1 MNEKMQI
8 RIIELIDDGATIES
22 SLDLKEL
29 INSSE
34 EAKKFYES
42 MLMSESALQ
51 SFFGGEKARELTNKI
66 DACLDEQFNPTSNVS
81 STNFK
86 PILGFA
92 IAASLAAITFTFF
105 NSPSQISES
114 MEIPYLEQQIVD
126 DEEAEQIF
134 ISGEEMINGLWGPSS
149 ELAREI
155 GRDRYEIMYAVY
167 EANKDNFID
176 NDINQPKQDETFFV
190 DLSLVENLDKS
201 FVIDE
206 VKRHIFCSC

>member
-1 MNEKMQI
+1 MKFLEKYYPIILAFLSFLYSVYLWFTGNELEGI
-8 RIIELIDDGATIES
+8 YVGLWPIT
-22 SLDLKEL
+22 
-29 INSSE
+29 
-34 EAKKFYES
+34 
-42 MLMSESALQ
+42 
-51 SFFGGEKARELTNKI
+51 
-66 DACLDEQFNPTSNVS
+66 
-81 STNFK
+81 
-86 PILGFA
+86 ILGFA

-114 MEIPYLEQQIVD
+114 MEISYLDQQIVD